1 MWVAELALAGVCLIY
16 GVVLLLVAQSI
27 VRISPWAVAR
37 LAIGMQTSR
46 FRFATLAA
54 GALTERKRAAE
65 QRKVLALSKIVMAV
79 FFFVMVALPLT
90 LALALT
96 LALSLSLTLTLTLSL
111 SLTLTLTLS
120 LTLHLLGKE
129 RRLGAAHAGVH
140 LETARVRVSPPGG

>member
-1 MWVAELALAGVCLIY
+1 MAELALAGVCLIY

-79 FFFVMVALPLT
+79 FFFVMVAVYVAAAIAPAGT
-90 LALALT
+90 RLAHAVVALCFF
-96 LALSLSLTLTLTLSL
+96 ALVGVALVLTLTLRS
-111 SLTLTLTLS
+111 
-120 LTLHLLGKE
+120 
-129 RRLGAAHAGVH
+129 
-140 LETARVRVSPPGG
+140 

>member
-1 MWVAELALAGVCLIY
+1 MGCVGEHTALIVAGGGTSYCTEAAFLMWVAELALAGVCLIY

-79 FFFVMVALPLT
+79 FFFVMVAL
-90 LALALT
+90 ALALT
-96 LALSLSLTLTLTLSL
+96 LTLTFTRTLTLTQTLTLTLAL
-111 SLTLTLTLS
+111 N
-120 LTLHLLGKE
+120 
-129 RRLGAAHAGVH
+129 
-140 LETARVRVSPPGG
+140 PNP

>member
-79 FFFVMVALPLT
+79 FFFVMVAVYVAAAIAPAGT
-90 LALALT
+90 RLAHAVVALCFF
-96 LALSLSLTLTLTLSL
+96 ALVGVALVLTLTLRS
-111 SLTLTLTLS
+111 
-120 LTLHLLGKE
+120 
-129 RRLGAAHAGVH
+129 
-140 LETARVRVSPPGG
+140 